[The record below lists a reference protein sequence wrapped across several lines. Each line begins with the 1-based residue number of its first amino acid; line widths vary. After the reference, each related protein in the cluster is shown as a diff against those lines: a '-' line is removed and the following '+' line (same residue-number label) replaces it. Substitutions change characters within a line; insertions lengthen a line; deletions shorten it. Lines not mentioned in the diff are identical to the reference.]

1 MPGYSPH
8 NQNVANIAM
17 FLLLTFICS
26 SSSITT
32 FFFLPLTYYY
42 VTMLSKANV
51 EGKVIIWQRINMLLN
66 LLVTLPNYA
75 YLTMAHNQAFNI
87 TPKMIHLQVF
97 CWFKQFVDSSI
108 FMDTAL
114 DNIEFALG
122 PDYNSDE
129 WMDLAY
135 CVMMEPGHWSDVEK
149 VWMQQLG
156 IGGPSSDLHSQP
168 SGVLTVLGIQESSP
182 GNQES
187 SSGTYHHLIL
197 MLFSE
202 YSPQKD

>member
-17 FLLLTFICS
+17 FLLFTHVSLCIDTECGA
-26 SSSITT
+26 
-32 FFFLPLTYYY
+32 Y
-42 VTMLSKANV
+42 VTLGAVSVVLSKANV
-51 EGKVIIWQRINMLLN
+51 EGKTGGYMYSVWVI
-66 LLVTLPNYA
+66 LLVTLPNNA

-87 TPKMIHLQVF
+87 TLKMIHLQVF